1 MHGMKDIELPWWV
14 VGKEHGV
21 SIHALGHKMS
31 FSTYYWAQKAVATTI
46 KTATEFSHHE
56 CN

>member
-1 MHGMKDIELPWWV
+1 MKDIELPWWV